1 MRREATARSHKIRN
15 LIIILISIIVITAC
29 LCGTAY
35 AIYYFYYMPNSS
47 VVPAFEEGSLNLV
60 IEGEVI
66 NSGVSPKIIEEQIL
80 IPLEV
85 MKKYIDDK
93 IHWDKELHKLTL
105 TSENRV
111 IRMKTDSLEAFV
123 NNKPVSLDI
132 PVTEDKG
139 EVFVPLEFLSDFY
152 GIEINYLKENN
163 VILLDFK
170 NRIRQTATPIDTE
183 AVVRKGMSVRDPIL
197 KKIDSPDAENTML
210 VFEEYEKWYRVRTSE
225 GIIGYIEKKFV
236 VVKLQL
242 LSQIPEEREREAAW
256 KPEGGKINM
265 AWDYAN
271 GSTTK
276 LSSRKNIEGLDVIS
290 PTWFQVIKEDGT
302 IKNNAD
308 AKYVEWAHNNGYKV
322 WALFSNNFGDAQ
334 KTGSFLKNTDARDN
348 AIRQIL
354 AFAALYKLDGIN
366 LDFENLLDSD
376 KDALTQF
383 VREITPLL
391 REQGLI
397 VSIDINT
404 LRCYDRQALGE
415 TVDYVALM
423 AYDQHWKGGKTAG
436 SVSEVDWADR
446 TVDTFLKSIPP
457 EKLILGIPFY
467 TRLWKLTPDGSG
479 KDELSS
485 QALSMEAAKKQ
496 VDENNAAVVWE
507 EAHGQFYA
515 EYKKD
520 GSIYMV
526 WLEDINSL
534 NLRTSL
540 VHKYKLA
547 GAAAWRLDFET
558 PDVWSAITGNL
569 KSVGSYAEWKTK
581 NENKTYAYSRD

>member
-1 MRREATARSHKIRN
+1 MRREATVRSHRVRS
-15 LIIILISIIVITAC
+15 LTIILISIVVITAC
-29 LCGTAY
+29 LSGIAY
-35 AIYYFYYMPNSS
+35 AIYYFIFMPNNS
-47 VVPAFEEGSLNLV
+47 VVPAFEEGRLNLV
-60 IEGEVI
+60 IEDKVI
-66 NSGVSPKIIEEQIL
+66 GGVSPKIIEDQIL

-85 MKKYIDDK
+85 MKKYIDDN
-93 IHWDKELHKLTL
+93 INWDKELHKLTI
-105 TSENRV
+105 TTKERV

-132 PVTEDKG
+132 PVSEEKG

-152 GIEINYLKENN
+152 GIEIYYLKENN
-163 VILLDFK
+163 VILIDFK
-170 NRIRQTATPIDTE
+170 NRIHQTAEPIDAE
-183 AVVRKGMSVRDPIL
+183 AVVRKGMSIRYPIL
-197 KKIDSPDAENTML
+197 KQFSSLDNVDTMR
-210 VFEEYEKWYRVRTSE
+210 VFEEYDKWYKVRTSD
-225 GIIGYIEKKFV
+225 GIVGYIEKKFV
-236 VVKLQL
+236 VVKLQI
-242 LSQIPEEREREAAW
+242 LSKALEEKEQKAVW
-256 KPEGGKINM
+256 KPDGGKINM
-265 AWDYAN
+265 AWDYTYGNTA
-271 GSTTK
+271 K
-276 LSSRKNIEGLDVIS
+276 LSSRKKIEGLDVIS

-302 IKNNAD
+302 IKNRAD

-322 WALFSNNFGDAQ
+322 WALFSNNFGDAE
-334 KTGSFLKNTDARDN
+334 KTGSFLRNTDSRDN

-354 AFAALYKLDGIN
+354 AFASLYDLDGIN
-366 LDFENLLDSD
+366 LDFENLPDSD

-383 VREITPLL
+383 VREISPLL

-415 TVDYVALM
+415 IADYVALM
-423 AYDQHWKGGKTAG
+423 AYDQHWKGGGTAG
-436 SVSEVDWADR
+436 SVSEVDWVDR
-446 TVDTFLKSIPP
+446 TVATFLESIPQ
-457 EKLILGIPFY
+457 EKLILGMPFY
-467 TRLWKLTPDGSG
+467 TRLWKLTPDGNG
-479 KDELSS
+479 KNELTS
-485 QALSMEAAKKQ
+485 QALSMEDAKKQ

-515 EYKKD
+515 EYEKE
-520 GSIYMV
+520 GSTYKV

-569 KSVGSYAEWKTK
+569 KSVGSYAQWKLK
-581 NENKTYAYSRD
+581 NSNKTYVYAR